1 MKAKITAVK
10 IDEQDRTVDMTV
22 QLYADNGTL
31 MQTVI
36 KLTSV
41 DTFSLKTVIDILQEL
56 LADTITS
63 YEPIPYTE
71 AQIEAEILNMEVVK
85 PGGPTP

>member
-31 MQTVI
+31 MQTVT

-56 LADTITS
+56 LTDTITS

-71 AQIEAEILNMEVVK
+71 AQIEAEILNIEVVK